1 VDRIVGSVCTN
12 TEENRAGPSGEE
24 AATPAGPASEGPEAK
39 RDKSLAL
46 LIVPYLC
53 PRVGF
58 PNGGREGPG
67 WGCKRVKMSS
77 ASPASKGTE
86 AAGMIYGW
94 PLGSWFPNCTR
105 GGLS

>member
-53 PRVGF
+53 PRGGSL
-58 PNGGREGPG
+58 NGRKARKRKGPG
-67 WGCKRVKMSS
+67 WAMTGKLTTS
-77 ASPASKGTE
+77 SPASEGPEPRRRRLSALKKLTVLETKG
-86 AAGMIYGW
+86 
-94 PLGSWFPNCTR
+94 
-105 GGLS
+105 